1 MVIKSNRKQQ
11 RDYEKNIRIIVLI
24 ATKICIGLRRPND
37 EKVLM
42 MAEKMHQISAM
53 TVVQK
58 QRKWSDDNMNI
69 QNISKEKKEATIKL
83 SGDDLVIIGNAL
95 YAQFDEKKEEENFL
109 QLYSDVMMA
118 RDLCQYGHVDNF
130 CLSNIVKCRS
140 SIGNGFGGMLSD
152 DDIDT
157 FNAYLEGNDMPIAF
171 KNTDWRSIYNKIVGN
186 RSTEKL
192 EKWIQDR
199 SDSI

>member
-1 MVIKSNRKQQ
+1 
-11 RDYEKNIRIIVLI
+11 
-24 ATKICIGLRRPND
+24 
-37 EKVLM
+37 
-42 MAEKMHQISAM
+42 
-53 TVVQK
+53 
-58 QRKWSDDNMNI
+58 MNI

-157 FNAYLEGNDMPIAF
+157 FNA
-171 KNTDWRSIYNKIVGN
+171 
-186 RSTEKL
+186 
-192 EKWIQDR
+192 
-199 SDSI
+199 

>member
-1 MVIKSNRKQQ
+1 
-11 RDYEKNIRIIVLI
+11 
-24 ATKICIGLRRPND
+24 
-37 EKVLM
+37 
-42 MAEKMHQISAM
+42 
-53 TVVQK
+53 
-58 QRKWSDDNMNI
+58 
-69 QNISKEKKEATIKL
+69 
-83 SGDDLVIIGNAL
+83 
-95 YAQFDEKKEEENFL
+95 
-109 QLYSDVMMA
+109 MMA

>member
-1 MVIKSNRKQQ
+1 
-11 RDYEKNIRIIVLI
+11 
-24 ATKICIGLRRPND
+24 
-37 EKVLM
+37 

-83 SGDDLVIIGNAL
+83 SADDLVIICNAL
-95 YAQFDEKKEEENFL
+95 YAQFDEKKEKENFL

-118 RDLCQYGHVDNF
+118 RDLCQYGHVDDF
-130 CLSNIVKCRS
+130 CLSNIVKCRN
-140 SIGNGFGGMLSD
+140 SIGNSFGGMLSD

-199 SDSI
+199 GDSI

>member
-1 MVIKSNRKQQ
+1 
-11 RDYEKNIRIIVLI
+11 
-24 ATKICIGLRRPND
+24 
-37 EKVLM
+37 M

-118 RDLCQYGHVDNF
+118 RDLCQ
-130 CLSNIVKCRS
+130 
-140 SIGNGFGGMLSD
+140 
-152 DDIDT
+152 
-157 FNAYLEGNDMPIAF
+157 
-171 KNTDWRSIYNKIVGN
+171 
-186 RSTEKL
+186 
-192 EKWIQDR
+192 
-199 SDSI
+199 